1 MCFLCGITIYYLW
14 PLINV
19 VCRECD
25 IQFRER
31 ERERERE
38 RKCACVCVNEREG
51 ERLKKID
58 GCRERKNL

>member
-1 MCFLCGITIYYLW
+1 MLYAE
-14 PLINV
+14 NV
-19 VCRECD
+19 T
-25 IQFRER
+25 FNS

-38 RKCACVCVNEREG
+38 RKCACMCVNEREG